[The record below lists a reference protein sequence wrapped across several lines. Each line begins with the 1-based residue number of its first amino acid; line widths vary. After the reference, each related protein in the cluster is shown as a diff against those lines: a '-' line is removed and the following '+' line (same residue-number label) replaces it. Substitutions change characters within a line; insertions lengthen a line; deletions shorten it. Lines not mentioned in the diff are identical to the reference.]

1 MEASPSL
8 DCQPVRGKAA
18 VLLQLREAG
27 FRVPEFVVS
36 PADLAEATRQLGF
49 PLAVRSSASAEDGS
63 GASFAGQFRS
73 YLNLHSLVDVE
84 QATCEC
90 HRSLELASAV
100 QYARRQGIDP
110 SALHMDVIVQR
121 MVQPELAGVA
131 FTINPVTGAEEVVIE
146 ACAGLADRLLAGE
159 VEPLPAEHPLLKQY
173 RLDIERTV
181 LDVMRH
187 FGAPQ
192 DVEFAVAEGTVY
204 VLQSRPITRIMFS
217 PDVGEWTNADFRD
230 GGVSSSVCSPLMCSL
245 YEMIWDH
252 SLTGTLRQL
261 HLFAGDFQSARM
273 FFGRLYWNVG
283 AVKHCLSKLPGFV
296 EREFDADLNV
306 EINYEGD
313 GRRTPVTLGG
323 VLRALP
329 TVWAIRGFFR
339 QQLYDA
345 ERYLSGECDAIE
357 RRYEPPAADV
367 EASFRKLVECDYFAL
382 ESCYFR
388 TIFATSL
395 AKLDFKMSFPDADY
409 ASLMAGLPP
418 MRHMAPV
425 YALRKLAAEGRRDVK
440 PLLREFRHHY
450 RQGLDVLAP
459 RWDEDPQ
466 FVESLL
472 GTAPDP
478 SDAGRADPRA
488 IYEQA
493 RAAAL
498 ARLPFWR
505 RRRFQGK
512 LDRLRQFVW
521 LREEMR
527 DLSSRMYYLI
537 RRHALEIGR
546 RRALGDDVFF
556 MTFRQIV
563 ADDRTSI
570 APSRDVYNRYRHF
583 EAPNEIGARWAYGGD
598 APANGALVGIGAS
611 PGVVRGIARIAR
623 SVQDVVNVERG
634 AIVIAPFV
642 DPGWTPVFDRVGGV
656 VAEAGGLLSHAA
668 VICREYGIPAVL
680 GVPGAMRRI
689 SDGQMIVVD
698 GTQGRVTFADET

>member
-1 MEASPSL
+1 
-8 DCQPVRGKAA
+8 
-18 VLLQLREAG
+18 
-27 FRVPEFVVS
+27 
-36 PADLAEATRQLGF
+36 
-49 PLAVRSSASAEDGS
+49 
-63 GASFAGQFRS
+63 
-73 YLNLHSLVDVE
+73 
-84 QATCEC
+84 
-90 HRSLELASAV
+90 
-100 QYARRQGIDP
+100 
-110 SALHMDVIVQR
+110 
-121 MVQPELAGVA
+121 
-131 FTINPVTGAEEVVIE
+131 
-146 ACAGLADRLLAGE
+146 
-159 VEPLPAEHPLLKQY
+159 
-173 RLDIERTV
+173 
-181 LDVMRH
+181 
-187 FGAPQ
+187 
-192 DVEFAVAEGTVY
+192 
-204 VLQSRPITRIMFS
+204 
-217 PDVGEWTNADFRD
+217 
-230 GGVSSSVCSPLMCSL
+230 
-245 YEMIWDH
+245 
-252 SLTGTLRQL
+252 
-261 HLFAGDFQSARM
+261 
-273 FFGRLYWNVG
+273 
-283 AVKHCLSKLPGFV
+283 
-296 EREFDADLNV
+296 
-306 EINYEGD
+306 
-313 GRRTPVTLGG
+313 
-323 VLRALP
+323 
-329 TVWAIRGFFR
+329 
-339 QQLYDA
+339 
-345 ERYLSGECDAIE
+345 
-357 RRYEPPAADV
+357 
-367 EASFRKLVECDYFAL
+367 L

-388 TIFATSL
+388 TIFAASL

-425 YALRKLAAEGRRDVK
+425 YALRKMAVHGQRDIR

-472 GTAPDP
+472 ETAPSS

-488 IYEQA
+488 LYEQS

-505 RRRFQGK
+505 RRRFRRK

-546 RRALGDDVFF
+546 RRGLGDDVFF
-556 MTFRQIV
+556 MTIRQIL
-563 ADDRTSI
+563 ADDRASI
-570 APSRDVYNRYRHF
+570 APSRDVYHRYRHF
-583 EAPNEIGARWAYGGD
+583 DAPNEIGARWAFGGEV
-598 APANGALVGIGAS
+598 PADGALVGIGAS

-689 SDGQMIVVD
+689 SDGQMIIVD
-698 GTQGRVTFADET
+698 GTQGRVTIVDET